1 MADFSRD
8 SQPHDRS
15 APTVDLPQP
24 PALAS
29 PTATPLAV
37 SHTSRTIRT
46 DAPPYRWECHCQQPP
61 VLLATYDPGGKVNIK
76 VRDRYWHLYGF
87 GFVQA
92 ICPRCAAEHMLDLG
106 KANRQFD
113 LAGRRNGD
121 VEF

>member
-8 SQPHDRS
+8 SHPHDRP
-15 APTVDLPQP
+15 APAEASQP
-24 PALAS
+24 PA
-29 PTATPLAV
+29 PTALQPSPLAV
-37 SHTSRTIRT
+37 SHTSRTIHT
-46 DAPPYRWECHCQQPP
+46 DAAPYRWECPCRQPP

-92 ICPRCAAEHMLDLG
+92 ICPRCAAEHMLDLSQT
-106 KANRQFD
+106 NRQID